1 MRKTTLDRKIEI
13 QRVALTLAFEVGLDR
28 VTTGMI
34 ADQLGL
40 TQPAIYKHFP
50 RKDDIWNAVA
60 DQLTGRIADNITR
73 AEQAVCPPDTRLR
86 MLVMD
91 HLQLVQENPALPEI
105 MVVRDKQNARAIIQS
120 RMQASMA
127 QFRNALVANVSAAAT
142 EGIFRADIDAKDAS
156 TLVFGVVQS
165 LVLRML
171 LNRNPDILLKDGERL
186 LNLQLSGFA
195 HLGESRRKVV

>member
-1 MRKTTLDRKIEI
+1 MRKPTLDRKVEI
-13 QRVALTLAFEVGLDR
+13 QRVALTLAFEVGPDR

-60 DQLTGRIADNITR
+60 DQLTGRIADNISR
-73 AEQAVCPPDTRLR
+73 AEQAECSPDARLR
-86 MLVMD
+86 MLVMN

-105 MVVRDKQNARAIIQS
+105 MIIRDRQNVRATIQT
-120 RMQASMA
+120 RMRESMG
-127 QFRNALVANVSAAAT
+127 QFRNVVVTNVSAAVT
-142 EGIFRADIDAKDAS
+142 EGIFRADLDAKDAS
-156 TLVFGVVQS
+156 TLVFGIIQS
-165 LVLRML
+165 LMLRML

-195 HLGESRRKVV
+195 HLGESR